1 MVRDQGP
8 FTLTPEAELKTQHLM
23 VILGLCLK
31 KRKNQVR
38 IGKSHGYLEVIVLK
52 KVRFRNVIFPDENVK
67 PAFSTSSCLRGVFE
81 KSSVL
86 WRISV
91 DGWLDQLGEIKQ
103 RFQIPPYSLNSG
115 KGDKDTE

>member
-86 WRISV
+86 
-91 DGWLDQLGEIKQ
+91 
-103 RFQIPPYSLNSG
+103 
-115 KGDKDTE
+115 